1 MKFNPK
7 FRISI
12 YAQLVFWVSVILAF
26 LIIGVLAVIQ
36 NRETRFIYEEKRNRG
51 LLMIRYIA
59 EMNARHFA
67 LWELESIDENI
78 AGLIREDL
86 AYVIFYDRS
95 GRPVVVSESIVGNME
110 VINETRCA
118 GDVPPEA
125 IFYQNLNLSSGQED
139 YEVLQIEI
147 PIYVAGSDVKWGS
160 VKIGLKLDDVKKRIN
175 QSRLTLF
182 SLGLLA
188 LLLTITG
195 INFLVKRLTRPI
207 QNLLEGTRRIS
218 RGDFSYHIPL
228 ISSDEIGVLTE
239 SFNRMTEELNMARQ
253 QMEEANKKLVQAE
266 KLASIGKL
274 SATIAHEIRN
284 PLTSVKL
291 NIQKLADNDQLDE
304 VEKEHLSIAYEG
316 IEQIEKFIKELL
328 SFTRVSVLQLDHF
341 GLDQII
347 EESLKMLLPSMTEK
361 RIQIKKNYQPGLPPV
376 LADGDK
382 LRQVFLNVLR
392 NAYEAVREGGEIEIS
407 LSLQPEGE
415 KSYFEVRICDT
426 GSGIPEKDWENIFE
440 PFFTT
445 KSSGAGLGLANA
457 RRIVE
462 QHGGT
467 IRVVRKEGPGSCF
480 LIRIPCETQDK
491 EKKYD

>member
-1 MKFNPK
+1 MNLSRK

-12 YAQLVFWVSVILAF
+12 YAQLVFWVSVILVF

-36 NRETRFIYEEKRNRG
+36 SRETRFVYEEKRNRG
-51 LLMIRYIA
+51 LLMVRYIA
-59 EMNARHFA
+59 EMNARHFT

-78 AGLIREDL
+78 TGLIRDDL
-86 AYVIFYDRS
+86 AYVIFYDRT
-95 GRPVVVSESIVGNME
+95 GRPVVVSESIASNTEVLNQTSCLGN
-110 VINETRCA
+110 
-118 GDVPPEA
+118 VPPEA
-125 IFYQNLNLSSGQED
+125 VFYQNLHLENGQES
-139 YEVLQIEI
+139 YEVMQIEI
-147 PIYVAGSDVKWGS
+147 PIYVTGSDVKWGS
-160 VKIGLKLDDVKKRIN
+160 VKIGLKLDDVRQRIN

-182 SLGLLA
+182 GLGFLA

-207 QNLLEGTRRIS
+207 ENLLEGTRRIS

-228 ISSDEIGVLTE
+228 ISSDEIGALTE
-239 SFNRMTEELNMARQ
+239 SFNQMTEELNVARQ
-253 QMEEANKKLVQAE
+253 QMEEANKRLVQAE

-304 VEKEHLSIAYEG
+304 IEREHLSIAQEG

-328 SFTRVSVLQLDHF
+328 GFTRISVLQPDYF
-341 GLDQII
+341 GLDQVID
-347 EESLKMLLPSMTEK
+347 ESLKILLPSLAEK
-361 RIQIKKNYQPGLPPV
+361 KVQVKKSYQQSLPPAFV
-376 LADGDK
+376 DGDK
-382 LRQVFLNVLR
+382 LRQVFLNILR
-392 NAYEAVREGGEIEIS
+392 NAYEAVAEGGEIEIS
-407 LSLQPEGE
+407 LSLVPDGE
-415 KSYFEVRICDT
+415 KSFFEVKICDT
-426 GSGIPEKDWENIFE
+426 GSGIPGKDWENIFE

-457 RRIVE
+457 RRLVE

-467 IRVVRKEGPGSCF
+467 IKVVAKEGQGSCF
-480 LIRIPCETQDK
+480 LIRIPSEIQAK
-491 EKKYD
+491 EKN

>member
-1 MKFNPK
+1 MKLNPK

-36 NRETRFIYEEKRNRG
+36 NREARFIYEEKRNRG
-51 LLMIRYIA
+51 LLMVRYIA

-78 AGLIREDL
+78 AGLIRDDL

-95 GRPVVVSESIVGNME
+95 GRPVVVSDSIVGNME
-110 VINETRCA
+110 IINQTRCA
-118 GDVPPEA
+118 GDVPPET
-125 IFYQNLNLSSGQED
+125 IFYENINVTNGQGN
-139 YEVLQIEI
+139 YKVLQIEI

-182 SLGLLA
+182 GLGLLA

-218 RGDFSYHIPL
+218 RGDFTYHIPL

-239 SFNRMTEELNMARQ
+239 SFNRMTEELNAARQ

-304 VEKEHLSIAYEG
+304 LEKEHLSIAQEG

-328 SFTRVSVLQLDHF
+328 SFTRASVLQLDYF
-341 GLDQII
+341 DLDQILDG
-347 EESLKMLLPSMTEK
+347 SLKMLLPSLAEK
-361 RIQIKKNYQPGLPPV
+361 HIQIKKNYQPGLPPALV
-376 LADGDK
+376 DGDK
-382 LRQVFLNVLR
+382 LRQVFVNILR
-392 NAYEAVREGGEIEIS
+392 NAYEAVGEDGEIEIS

-415 KSYFEVRICDT
+415 KSYFEIRICDT

-467 IRVVRKEGPGSCF
+467 IRVVGKEGPGSCF
-480 LIRIPCETQDK
+480 LIRIPSESQDK

>member
-304 VEKEHLSIAYEG
+304 LEKEHLSIAHEG

-347 EESLKMLLPSMTEK
+347 EESLKMLLPSLTEK
-361 RIQIKKNYQPGLPPV
+361 RIQIKKIYQPGLPPV

-415 KSYFEVRICDT
+415 KSYFEVRICD
-426 GSGIPEKDWENIFE
+426 
-440 PFFTT
+440 
-445 KSSGAGLGLANA
+445 
-457 RRIVE
+457 
-462 QHGGT
+462 
-467 IRVVRKEGPGSCF
+467 
-480 LIRIPCETQDK
+480 
-491 EKKYD
+491 